1 MRAYL
6 FNAFALMS
14 LSGLPRGL
22 CCGPARSPSWGGGLA
37 GWGQRLRTQP
47 WAVPC
52 SPLASDLPQQRP
64 HLWESHL
71 SPESFQISQGQGAGW
86 QNLRWHCAAKHMQG
100 CALPRVIDVVKAK
113 CTGRCFSGL
122 LPQCSVWTET
132 SMSHTEFG
140 VQEKVDAF
148 IFICLGIKLSST

>member
-6 FNAFALMS
+6 LNAFALMS
-14 LSGLPRGL
+14 LSGLPRG
-22 CCGPARSPSWGGGLA
+22 PARSPSWGRGLA
-37 GWGQRLRTQP
+37 AWGQRLRHSLGLCR
-47 WAVPC
+47 AVHRR
-52 SPLASDLPQQRP
+52 QRP

-71 SPESFQISQGQGAGW
+71 SPESFQISQGKGAGW
-86 QNLRWHCAAKHMQG
+86 QNPRWHCTAKHKQG
-100 CALPRVIDVVKAK
+100 CALPRAIYAVTAK
-113 CTGRCFSGL
+113 STGRCFSGL
-122 LPQCSVWTET
+122 LPQCSAWTET